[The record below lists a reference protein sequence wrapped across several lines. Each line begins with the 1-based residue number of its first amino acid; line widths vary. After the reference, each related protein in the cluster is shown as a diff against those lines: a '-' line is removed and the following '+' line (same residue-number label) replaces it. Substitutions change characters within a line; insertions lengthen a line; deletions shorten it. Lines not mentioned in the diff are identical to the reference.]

1 MGSLRR
7 YVAYRLKTRFADANG
22 VQDTE
27 LTARWSRFMVPAGLT
42 RSIILKAPGPG
53 GEKGVLLLTAE
64 YNWPKLL
71 TAPGDFTALDA
82 EYTAL
87 MSAGRSPFDYML
99 GGLAPLRSKGAFK
112 LCAWEHRGSA
122 RLEPLFPR
130 IDDRA

>member
-27 LTARWSRFMVPAGLT
+27 LTARGSRFMVPAGLT

-64 YNWPKLL
+64 YNWLKLL
-71 TAPGDFTALDA
+71 TTPGDFTALEA
-82 EYTAL
+82 EYTVL
-87 MSAGRSPFDYML
+87 MSAGWSPIDYML
-99 GGLAPLRSKGAFK
+99 VGLALRQIKGT
-112 LCAWEHRGSA
+112 
-122 RLEPLFPR
+122 
-130 IDDRA
+130 